1 MTYAR
6 EMPFQTEGFAAAIA
20 AIEKVSSAEVVV
32 TVQPRVRRWLAAH
45 VIAGALV
52 MNAILAFML
61 FSEDYE
67 FELWSF
73 TVAPL
78 LAAILGGVIVEATPL
93 ERAMTPRSVRAAL
106 VREAATAAFYDHGV
120 HGTSGRTGV
129 LVFVALRE
137 RVVQLVGDLEVVKQL
152 SEEARTRQMA
162 LLAAELPDGPRLAS
176 KLASFAPEYA
186 TALPVTAEDRNELGD
201 HVHHRRPPRS
211 FRGHLR

>member
-1 MTYAR
+1 VTYAR
-6 EMPFQTEGFAAAIA
+6 EMPFQTEGFAGAIA
-20 AIEKVSSAEVVV
+20 AIERASSAEVVV

-52 MNAILAFML
+52 MTAVLAFML

-93 ERAMTPRSVRAAL
+93 ERVMTPRSVRTAL

-186 TALPVTAEDRNELGD
+186 AALPVTVEDRNELGD
-201 HVHHRRPPRS
+201 HVHHRRPLRS